1 MSHSLP
7 PASSKKVG
15 AFDLKGDVVWHVSYP
30 SLDTMARKLQKEAQ
44 ELSELFSGS
53 AVSHRF
59 TRASYADG
67 TVELS
72 FDGLKKVQVSSRTRH
87 ID

>member
-1 MSHSLP
+1 
-7 PASSKKVG
+7 
-15 AFDLKGDVVWHVSYP
+15 
-30 SLDTMARKLQKEAQ
+30 MARKLLKEAH

-59 TRASYADG
+59 TKASYADG

-72 FDGLKKVQVSSRTRH
+72 FDDLKKMQVGFRDTTNR
-87 ID
+87 